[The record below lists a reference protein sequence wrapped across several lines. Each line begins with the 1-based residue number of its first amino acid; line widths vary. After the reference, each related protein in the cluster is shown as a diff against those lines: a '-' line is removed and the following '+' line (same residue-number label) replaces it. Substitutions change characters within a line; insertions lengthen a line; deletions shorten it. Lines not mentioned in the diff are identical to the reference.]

1 MNPTTDLYGVPTPPR
16 RVMRAPAGAGDGM
29 APAVVTPRRRAL
41 RQFLIAAAWTFA
53 GSLFFTACIIIGENK
68 VQR

>member
-1 MNPTTDLYGVPTPPR
+1 
-16 RVMRAPAGAGDGM
+16 MRAPAGAGDGM